1 MAEALFAFGPAILAV
16 AVAVFL
22 RMRTSRREARE
33 EIAAFQNRKAAIEQR
48 ARRLQQ
54 ERGQSGEGV
63 GDNSFP
69 QNGSNFSGFRIP
81 VLESAPAA
89 QQAQPAGRPTP
100 FAEVRGEPLE
110 QQFLVFTADRDFKL
124 SRIDYVSNRGTT
136 VISEDVEKSGS
147 RIEVPINEKKISRV
161 WYLLPR
167 VDAAPTQFRFLC
179 HLSLDGVETQSV
191 LPAVI
196 QQRHMWI
203 GPARTL
209 FRHVTLT
216 AIAKRED

>member
-1 MAEALFAFGPAILAV
+1 MEEALFAFGPAILAV

-33 EIAAFQNRKAAIEQR
+33 EIAAFQKRKAAIEQR
-48 ARRLQQ
+48 ARQLQQ
-54 ERGQSGEGV
+54 EREQSGEGV

-69 QNGSNFSGFRIP
+69 QSGSNPSRFGMS
-81 VLESAPAA
+81 VLESTAAA
-89 QQAQPAGRPTP
+89 QQVQPVARPRP
-100 FAEVRGEPLE
+100 FAEVRGEPPE

-136 VISEDVEKSGS
+136 VISEDVEKCGS

-167 VDAAPTQFRFLC
+167 VNQAPTEFRFLC
-179 HLSLDGVETQSV
+179 HLSLDGAETQSV

-196 QQRHMWI
+196 QQRYAYRH
-203 GPARTL
+203 AAYTF
-209 FRHVTLT
+209 FRYVTLT
-216 AIAKRED
+216 AGAGRED